1 MNTDILKL
9 TPARI
14 RRAIKREGA
23 NITWL
28 AERCNVSRSTMHR
41 YIDKPGSMPVSV
53 WAEMVH
59 CLNLQNSNDETG
71 HN

>member
-1 MNTDILKL
+1 MKTDILKL
-9 TPARI
+9 TPTRI

-28 AERCNVSRSTMHR
+28 ANQCNVSRSTMHR

-53 WAEMVH
+53 WAHMVQ
-59 CLNLQNSNDETG
+59 CLNLQRGEDETRE
-71 HN
+71 N